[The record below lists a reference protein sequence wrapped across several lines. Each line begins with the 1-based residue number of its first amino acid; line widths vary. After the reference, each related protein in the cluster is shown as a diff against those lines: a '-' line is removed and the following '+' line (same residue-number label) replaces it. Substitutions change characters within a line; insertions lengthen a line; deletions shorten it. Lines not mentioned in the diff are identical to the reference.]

1 MTMERRTFAISEVL
15 LFELDDIS
23 KYFNIK
29 KTTIVRMAVCHGI
42 ERLRTKT
49 VYNEA
54 KNKYETATGY
64 LPVRDHRKRVKR
76 KYEIVLPEE
85 TWKELKD
92 VMEDVEYKLEE
103 HIPVGE
109 LIERF
114 ISIELR
120 KFKNIYDEYTSAED
134 IENISKYTTLC
145 NEVKVPNLLYR
156 TVEQNKQKTE
166 IEDTELEKYLLV
178 CGAIQEHTYQTF
190 DTIDTDVD
198 LLNEIDKLGLNRLK
212 ALTLIRYLLAC
223 NLITWKL

>member
-1 MTMERRTFAISEVL
+1 MERRTFAISEVL
-15 LFELDDIS
+15 LLELDDIS
-23 KYFNIK
+23 KYFKIK

-54 KNKYETATGY
+54 NNKYEKIAGY

-76 KYEIVLPEE
+76 KYEIVLPEK
-85 TWKELKD
+85 TWEELND
-92 VMEDVEYKLEE
+92 VMEDIEYKLEE

-109 LIERF
+109 MIERF

-120 KFKNIYDEYTSAED
+120 KFKNIYDEYND
-134 IENISKYTTLC
+134 IDDKKDISGYEKIC
-145 NEVKVPNLLYR
+145 GKMEIPKLLYR
-156 TVEQNKQKTE
+156 TVEQNREKTE
-166 IEDTELEKYLLV
+166 VDDTELEKYLML

-198 LLNEIDKLGLNRLK
+198 VLREIELLNLDRLK
-212 ALTLIRYLLAC
+212 ALTLIRYLIASTKLV
-223 NLITWKL
+223 WKDWE